1 MLAVLVALALPTVAG
16 AQGAGA
22 STARAGG
29 LAEGLAEGLAG
40 RVAGRDSLVVS
51 VLTMG
56 QGAALFDRF
65 GHASVRVRNLTTG
78 LDSAWNWGMYDF
90 NAPGFIPRFLAGD
103 TRYWMEGFPSGALI
117 DYYRRSGRAVW
128 EQELSFNA
136 EEADSLLT
144 YLRWNALPENKFY
157 RYDYFRDN
165 CATRVRDLLDGIL
178 HGELTRTI
186 TGDGYG
192 VTWRGETIRLVDEFP
207 VIGFGMNFALGAP
220 ADATVSAWE
229 ALFIPMRLRDAIR
242 TVKVRRAGE
251 ADRALVSHEV
261 ELAPVGLYVEAAAP
275 RSFFAGALT
284 LGMALALAVLLTGN
298 AAATSAVARNVVRV
312 MGVTWHFVAGMSGT
326 LVLLAGLMTHHLF
339 MGANTGVLLG
349 TPVSLALVVLMIPAW
364 SHTPDTRRL
373 RLAAT
378 LSLFTCGAAILAL
391 IAHAVPSVAPAN
403 LAAVALAL
411 PVHAAFAYLLR
422 LRAASLPTGVAA

>member
-1 MLAVLVALALPTVAG
+1 MLVALALPTVAG

-22 STARAGG
+22 STARTG
-29 LAEGLAEGLAG
+29 GLAG

-65 GHASVRVRNLTTG
+65 GHASVRVRNLSTG

-90 NAPGFIPRFLAGD
+90 STPGFIPRFLAGD

-165 CATRVRDLLDGIL
+165 CATRVRDVLDGSL

-312 MGVTWHFVAGMSGT
+312 MGVTWHFVAGTSGT
-326 LVLLAGLMTHHLF
+326 LVLLAG
-339 MGANTGVLLG
+339 
-349 TPVSLALVVLMIPAW
+349 S
-364 SHTPDTRRL
+364 
-373 RLAAT
+373 
-378 LSLFTCGAAILAL
+378 
-391 IAHAVPSVAPAN
+391 
-403 LAAVALAL
+403 
-411 PVHAAFAYLLR
+411 
-422 LRAASLPTGVAA
+422 